1 MIIGLIGVAGS
12 GKTTAANIIAEHFNP
27 CLTVSFAGKLKRTC
41 SKVFNVPLNDFEDR
55 KAKEDLHEDRYILL
69 SDIVNIFSEFGVD
82 AHDTKLLQMAGTR
95 YNSNRELL
103 QIVGTDILRA
113 HDPDI
118 HTKTIYPI
126 DSMVLL
132 VPDVR
137 FANEAK
143 YLDDHRAY
151 LVYIQN
157 SSAESK
163 VTDSSHK
170 SEREILE
177 DTRKYATHVIG
188 NDGKD
193 MEKFRE
199 KIGEFCFDVLQIKNT

>member
-12 GKTTAANIIAEHFNP
+12 GKTTAANIIAEHLNP
-27 CLTVSFAGKLKRTC
+27 CLMVSFAGKLKRTC

-69 SDIVNIFSEFGVD
+69 SDIVNVFSEFGID
-82 AHDTKLLQMAGTR
+82 AHNTKLLQMAGTK

-126 DSMVLL
+126 DNMVLL

-143 YLDDHRAY
+143 YLDDHKAY

-157 SSAESK
+157 SNAESR
-163 VTDSSHK
+163 VTKESHE
-170 SEREILE
+170 SEKEILE
-177 DTRKYATHVIG
+177 KTRKYATHVIS

-193 MEKFRE
+193 MNKFRE
-199 KIGEFCFDVLQIKNT
+199 KIAEFCFDVLQTKNT